1 MQKISYTDCKHP
13 KANHQ
18 AWVSFSSVRFL
29 FTFKPTAGRDQ
40 YGTTLLCANTKI
52 SFFKASRS
60 MRGCLAGV
68 LFRGFVELGLGLGVC
83 KGAAASAGAGL
94 VEADKEEEVEGSS
107 PPSTWSSPSLKCFAF
122 LLEGAFALAPGE
134 ALLLGPALPLG
145 VDLALAFAFAEA
157 LAFALGLTC
166 AAVVLDSTP
175 SSVSASRFAG
185 WLLLLPLP
193 LPFFSCSL
201 SPCFTRFR
209 PLPFRAGESCLRAR
223 FWSSRVKNAATG
235 DGGTSSLSARSGG
248 DGCVKGI
255 STPFSEA
262 KGESTT
268 VIATAGEPGQPGSW
282 QIGCWVIPSPTF
294 EGNFRTNLQTRSPLN
309 TMTPTSAA
317 DAADG
322 GLEACCFRSS
332 SCCLR

>member
-1 MQKISYTDCKHP
+1 
-13 KANHQ
+13 
-18 AWVSFSSVRFL
+18 
-29 FTFKPTAGRDQ
+29 
-40 YGTTLLCANTKI
+40 
-52 SFFKASRS
+52 
-60 MRGCLAGV
+60 MRE
-68 LFRGFVELGLGLGVC
+68 RQ
-83 KGAAASAGAGL
+83 
-94 VEADKEEEVEGSS
+94 D
-107 PPSTWSSPSLKCFAF
+107 
-122 LLEGAFALAPGE
+122 
-134 ALLLGPALPLG
+134 LLLQSIAVNEGMLGRSALPRLCRTWLGAWSLQRGGSFCRRWARRGRQRRGSRRILATVNLVISLAQVFCLSLGRCLRFGSWRSLALGTSSALG

-157 LAFALGLTC
+157 LAFALGLTG